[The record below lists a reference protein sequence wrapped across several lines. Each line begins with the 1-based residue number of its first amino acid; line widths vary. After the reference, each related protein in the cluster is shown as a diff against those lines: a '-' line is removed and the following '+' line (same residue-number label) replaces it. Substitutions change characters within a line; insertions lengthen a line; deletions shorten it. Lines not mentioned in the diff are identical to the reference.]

1 MIQYL
6 ASVARKAIAA
16 LILPAMLSASPGM
29 AAGAEDAMWPEHV
42 EALGDAGAELSGL
55 IASHLDR
62 SDAAKEMWALFNAP
76 VQPLPDRLGL
86 EGTWQVRSLQVHR
99 NAANV
104 YDYFPCEIRREG
116 PAGLVLDKNRG
127 SQKRIGL
134 ILGDYFEDAFL
145 FLGGSYTTGE
155 IARNYSGFEVD
166 DPHAADADEGI
177 DKSRDSVGLVEAI
190 GPNRLRIIFAPID
203 GRSEMYELKR

>member
-1 MIQYL
+1 MIQRI
-6 ASVARKAIAA
+6 SSRARHALAA
-16 LILPAMLSASPGM
+16 LLIPAMLWASPVL

-42 EALGDAGAELSGL
+42 EAISDAGAELSEL

-62 SDAAKEMWALFNAP
+62 GGAAKEMWALFNAP

-86 EGTWQVRSLQVHR
+86 EGKWQVRSLQVHELG
-99 NAANV
+99 ANV

-116 PAGLVLDKNRG
+116 PTGLVLDKNKG

-134 ILGDYFEDAFL
+134 ILGDYSEDAFL
-145 FLGGSYTTGE
+145 FLGGSHTTGE
-155 IARNYSGFEVD
+155 DARNYSGFEVD
-166 DPHAADADEGI
+166 DPYAEGASDGI
-177 DKSRDSVGLVEAI
+177 DRSRDSVGFMEAI
-190 GPNRLRIIFAPID
+190 GPNHLRIIFAPVD